1 MTTITAP
8 TSTAVRHP
16 AVLAAAV
23 AYPAVWA
30 AGLALGGG
38 PALDAHPEAIGLH
51 YAAAGSRVA
60 LQSVL
65 VHGVAALA
73 LAVVGLAVLR
83 IAGGTGRRAGR
94 VAAVAVGVVVVTSVV
109 QLALGVLASR
119 SGGDVELASGLFGA
133 LNRLDAPK
141 MVALAAMVVVGVLLA
156 RRGALP
162 GWLAPVG
169 AALVMALLVSAL
181 GYAVLATGPAA
192 AAVVGL
198 PLLLVWV
205 CGAGVAAARR

>member
-8 TSTAVRHP
+8 TSPDRHP
-16 AVLAAAV
+16 VVLAAAL
-23 AYPAVWA
+23 AYPVTWL
-30 AGLALGGG
+30 AGLGLGGG
-38 PALDAHPEAIGLH
+38 PSLDARPEAIGLH
-51 YAAAGSRVA
+51 YASAGSRAA

-73 LAVVGLAVLR
+73 LAVVGLAVVRL
-83 IAGGTGRRAGR
+83 AGGTGRRAGR
-94 VAAVAVGVVVVTSVV
+94 VAGVAVGVAVATSIT
-109 QLALGVLASR
+109 QLGLGVLASR
-119 SGGDVELASGLFGA
+119 SGGDVELASELFGA

-141 MVALAAMVVVGVLLA
+141 MVALAVVVGVGVLLA

-169 AALVMALLVSAL
+169 AALVVALLVSAM
-181 GYAVLATGPAA
+181 GYAALATGPAA

-205 CGAGVAAARR
+205 GGAGVAAARR